1 MNRPSFITWRPA
13 TTRILIVGL
22 VVLLVS
28 LVISYVVSTFRPTT
42 LVTAGS
48 GTYRLW
54 IADTDAELA
63 QGLSGVPSIGLD
75 SGLLMKFPHDSTWSI
90 WMKDMKVPLDIVWLD
105 KNKKVVYIV
114 KNALPELSTD
124 VTFIPKDPARY
135 VIELPAGSVEKAAI
149 KTGSFVVF
157 DENDNGSY
165 W

>member
-13 TTRILIVGL
+13 TTRILIGGL
-22 VVLLVS
+22 VILLIS
-28 LVISYVVSTFRPTT
+28 LVVSYVISTFRPTT

-63 QGLSGVPSIGLD
+63 QGLSDVPTLSLD
-75 SGLLMKFPHDSTWSI
+75 GGLLMKFPHDDTWGI
-90 WMKDMKVPLDIVWLD
+90 WMKDMKVPLDIIWLD
-105 KNKKVVYIV
+105 ENKKVVYIV

-124 VTFIPKDPARY
+124 VTFTPKDPARY
-135 VIELPAGSVEKAAI
+135 VIELRAGAVENAAI

-157 DENDNGSY
+157 DENDSGAY